1 MWTKACSFV
10 RGTNYVVMGLE
21 PNKRYFFRVRAENQ
35 YGLSEPLD
43 SEEPIT
49 AKFPFSAPDAPGQP
63 KVLDCSADSVKLM
76 WERPLADGGSKI
88 QGYKIEM
95 RDVTDELWR
104 DCNDYLVRDT
114 VHQVNNLTEGREYEF
129 RVKAKNAAGFS
140 KPSPPSQRVK
150 IKTRFGVPGPPG
162 TPQVAKV
169 TRSYV
174 DLKWEPPAFDGG
186 SRITGYLVEKRELG
200 SAFWVKCNDYNIPNC
215 EFSAINLKE
224 GGDYEFR
231 VYALNA
237 AGRSE
242 PAQGLGPVRVQ
253 DVVGGTKPEF
263 IKSLMNTG
271 AGLMKP
277 MTLQCQ
283 ATGE

>member
-1 MWTKACSFV
+1 M

-21 PNKRYFFRVRAENQ
+21 PNKRYFLRVRAENQ

-43 SEEPIT
+43 SDQPIT

-63 KVLDCSADSVKLM
+63 KVLDTSADSVKLM

-140 KPSPPSQRVK
+140 KPSTPSGRAKLRSQK
-150 IKTRFGVPGPPG
+150 GVPAAPG

-174 DLKWEPPAFDGG
+174 DLKWEPPSFDGG
-186 SRITGYLVEKRELG
+186 SRITGYVVEKRELG
-200 SAFWVKCNDYNIPNC
+200 HPFWIRCSEYNVPDC
-215 EFSAINLKE
+215 EFSAINLRE

-231 VYALNA
+231 VSAVNA
-237 AGRSE
+237 AGRGE
-242 PAQGLGPVRVQ
+242 PAQCIAPVRVQ
-253 DVVGGTKPEF
+253 EVTAA
-263 IKSLMNTG
+263 
-271 AGLMKP
+271 AGRP
-277 MTLQCQ
+277 SSSSR
-283 ATGE
+283 